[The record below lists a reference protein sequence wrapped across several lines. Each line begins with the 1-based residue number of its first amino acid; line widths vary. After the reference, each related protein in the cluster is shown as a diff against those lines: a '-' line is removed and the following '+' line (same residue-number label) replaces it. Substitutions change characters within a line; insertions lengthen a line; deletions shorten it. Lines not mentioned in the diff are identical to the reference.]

1 MKAHCIRVFE
11 EWGIGRLLQMQ
22 EWSFSTLK
30 VGNFLISKAIIL
42 FSFTT
47 KLSGTR

>member
-1 MKAHCIRVFE
+1 MKAHCIRVFQ
-11 EWGIGRLLQMQ
+11 EWGIGGLLQAQ

-30 VGNFLISKAIIL
+30 LGNFYISKAIIL

-47 KLSGTR
+47 KLSGMR